1 MRENNW
7 GRWGPDEE
15 RGTLNLLTPDL
26 VQRAAGLIKTGKT
39 YSLALPLDRHTLP
52 VSPSRV
58 PVVHMLTLDGGDF
71 AAGVRLP
78 HDLRAADDYISMPT
92 QSGTHIDALAH
103 VWQGD
108 ELYNG
113 HSANRVRS
121 YGATRC
127 GIDKIGPIVGR
138 GVLLDVA
145 AYQGVTVLERGYQ
158 ITDVDLEACA
168 RAQGVTVGPGD
179 IVLVHTGWLAAMIG
193 NMPEFHTSQ
202 PGIGTEAARWLVERD
217 VAAVGADNTAVE
229 WMTWE
234 GRRGSPNLVHRL
246 LIHEFGVHMMEFVKL
261 NEIARDRVYEFFLV
275 VAPLPIKGGV
285 GSPINPVA
293 IA

>member
-1 MRENNW
+1 MTENNW
-7 GRWGPDEE
+7 GRWGPADE
-15 RGTLNLLTPDL
+15 RGTLNLLTPEL
-26 VQRAAGLIKTGKT
+26 VQRAAGLIRTGKT
-39 YSLALPLDRHTLP
+39 YSLALTLDRHTLP

-71 AAGVRLP
+71 AAGVKL
-78 HDLRAADDYISMPT
+78 HDDMRAADDYISMPT
-92 QSGTHIDALAH
+92 QSGTHLDALSH

-127 GIDKIGPIVGR
+127 GIDKVGPIVGR

-145 AYQGVTVLERGYQ
+145 RLKGLDVLGRGYQ
-158 ITDVDLEACA
+158 VTDVDLEQCA
-168 RAQGVTVGPGD
+168 ETQGTPVGAGD
-179 IVLVHTGWLAAMIG
+179 IVLVHTGWLAAMFG
-193 NMPEFHTSQ
+193 NLPEFHTAQ
-202 PGIGTEAARWLVERD
+202 PGIGMDAARWLAARD
-217 VAAVGADNTAVE
+217 VAAVGSDNTAVE

-234 GRRGSPNLVHRL
+234 GRRGSPNLVHRY
-246 LIHEFGVHMMEFVKL
+246 LIHQFGVHLMEFVKL
-261 NEIARDRVYEFFLV
+261 EEIARDQVYEFFLV
-275 VAPLPIKGGV
+275 IAPLTIKGGV

-293 IA
+293 IT